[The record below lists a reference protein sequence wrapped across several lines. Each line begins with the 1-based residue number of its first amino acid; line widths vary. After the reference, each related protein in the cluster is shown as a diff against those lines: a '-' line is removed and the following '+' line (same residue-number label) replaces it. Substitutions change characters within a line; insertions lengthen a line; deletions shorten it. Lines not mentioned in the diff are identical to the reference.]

1 LDLVEVSSNSTPP
14 VCKILDFGKFR
25 YELAKR
31 DREAKRHNLAAKVK
45 EMKFHVN
52 IDPHDYAT
60 KMRHAEEFLWKGM
73 KVKIVMAFR
82 GREMQ
87 HQNLGQDLVRTIR
100 NDLKL
105 VGAADAD
112 PKLIG
117 KNITMMLTP
126 LPVKKRVR
134 RWTTEEAE
142 GAYEEEEGENGA
154 PEQAQATPETTPSP
168 SPTPAEPETSPC
180 PVRSPA
186 GRRRS
191 LPPSVSRSP
200 PGARSCF
207 SARAAGIWPPAR
219 TANGCAASAR
229 CRCWRRPMSPGSP
242 RIFLFAKR

>member
-1 LDLVEVSSNSTPP
+1 MQDYRANHRIRAREVFLVDAAGQKLGVVNINDAMAAARQAGLDLVEVSGNTNPP

-52 IDPHDYAT
+52 IDPHDYGT
-60 KMRHAEEFLWKGM
+60 KMRHAEDFLWKGM
-73 KVKIVMAFR
+73 KVKVVMAFR

-87 HQNLGQDLVRTIR
+87 HQDLGKTLVKSIR
-100 NDLKL
+100 DDLKL
-105 VGAADAD
+105 VGVADAE

-142 GAYEEEEGENGA
+142 GADEEESGE
-154 PEQAQATPETTPSP
+154 EVAQEA
-168 SPTPAEPETSPC
+168 TPAETTTPT
-180 PVRSPA
+180 
-186 GRRRS
+186 
-191 LPPSVSRSP
+191 PS
-200 PGARSCF
+200 
-207 SARAAGIWPPAR
+207 
-219 TANGCAASAR
+219 
-229 CRCWRRPMSPGSP
+229 
-242 RIFLFAKR
+242 

>member
-1 LDLVEVSSNSTPP
+1 MQDYRANHRIRAREVFLVDASGQKLGVVSLNDAMAAARQAGLDLVEVSGNTNPP

-73 KVKIVMAFR
+73 KVKVVMAFR

-87 HQNLGQDLVRTIR
+87 HQDLGKSLVTSIR

-105 VGAADAD
+105 VGVADAE

-142 GAYEEEEGENGA
+142 GADEVEVGEEEAMEAA
-154 PEQAQATPETTPSP
+154 PAKEQHPTPS
-168 SPTPAEPETSPC
+168 
-180 PVRSPA
+180 
-186 GRRRS
+186 
-191 LPPSVSRSP
+191 
-200 PGARSCF
+200 
-207 SARAAGIWPPAR
+207 
-219 TANGCAASAR
+219 
-229 CRCWRRPMSPGSP
+229 
-242 RIFLFAKR
+242 